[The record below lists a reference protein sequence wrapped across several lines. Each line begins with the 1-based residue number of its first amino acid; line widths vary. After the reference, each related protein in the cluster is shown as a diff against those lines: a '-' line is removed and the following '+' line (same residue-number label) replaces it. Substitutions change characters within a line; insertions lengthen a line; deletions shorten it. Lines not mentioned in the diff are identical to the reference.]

1 MLPADKVPVP
11 TAIAFVTLPVGAVI
25 VTAPLT
31 VRLLAPLRVILV
43 AEFPLAN
50 EMEAAA
56 AAAVTV
62 TAFPS
67 AMVTVSLTPGMPAV
81 SPGPVPAPAHP
92 PATAHVVSTFHAEL
106 ALEVH
111 ATAFAFAAPPNNP
124 ANDRNSASDLAS
136 LLMLCST
143 GPSCAFCAAR
153 LPRRRS
159 CPHFAFEFSI
169 CTFSFEII
177 RPTREVNGSC
187 RNRVIHAQLV
197 LPKRG
202 GSHARMMHSTVAT
215 VFPLAIGWWP
225 EYCYSPAKN
234 SRPRLAWGILAAW
247 SMMPR
252 CNRRV

>member
-1 MLPADKVPVP
+1 
-11 TAIAFVTLPVGAVI
+11 
-25 VTAPLT
+25 
-31 VRLLAPLRVILV
+31 
-43 AEFPLAN
+43 
-50 EMEAAA
+50 
-56 AAAVTV
+56 
-62 TAFPS
+62 
-67 AMVTVSLTPGMPAV
+67 MVTVSAAV
-81 SPGPVPAPAHP
+81 GP
-92 PATAHVVSTFHAEL
+92 PATLHGAAQVPAALQVPVATLAQAAAHSAG
-106 ALEVH
+106 AW
-111 ATAFAFAAPPNNP
+111 PSP
-124 ANDRNSASDLAS
+124 ASDANSASDLAS